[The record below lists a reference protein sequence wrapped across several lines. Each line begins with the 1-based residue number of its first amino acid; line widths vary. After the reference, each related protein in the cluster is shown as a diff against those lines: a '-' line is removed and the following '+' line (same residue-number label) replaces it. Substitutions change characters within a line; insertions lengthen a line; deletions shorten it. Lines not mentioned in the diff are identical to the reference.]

1 MTANQ
6 RHSGFYRPSVGEV
19 AYGQEGDEL
28 RAFGF
33 TGPDGHLQFSLS
45 AKIVQLLPEK
55 KRIVLTWK
63 NIVWNFALDPSEV
76 TGLDSAVV
84 LTIRTNLAGAEI
96 QLVQVNVP
104 EYKVHVPETGKPA
117 RCGRS

>member
-55 KRIVLTWK
+55 KTDRPDLEK
-63 NIVWNFALDPSEV
+63 HRLELRAGSQRGHGPRFGRRFNHPDESCR
-76 TGLDSAVV
+76 GRDSVGAGQ
-84 LTIRTNLAGAEI
+84 RT
-96 QLVQVNVP
+96 
-104 EYKVHVPETGKPA
+104 
-117 RCGRS
+117 